1 MDGRKSTMSNYTE
14 EQTKYMIEVYSKNPE
29 RGTVEL
35 LAQEL
40 DKSTKSI
47 IGKLSREGVYRRESY
62 VTKTGEKPI
71 TKVELVA
78 SIADSLGVSV
88 DSLEGLEKTPK
99 GVLKLLSREL
109 G

>member
-1 MDGRKSTMSNYTE
+1 MSNYTE

-29 RGTVEL
+29 RGTVEM
-35 LAQEL
+35 LASEL

-99 GVLKLLSREL
+99 GVLKLLSKEL
-109 G
+109 S

>member
-1 MDGRKSTMSNYTE
+1 MSNYTE

-29 RGTVEL
+29 RGTVEM

-99 GVLKLLSREL
+99 GVLKLLSKEL
-109 G
+109 S

>member
-1 MDGRKSTMSNYTE
+1 
-14 EQTKYMIEVYSKNPE
+14 VYSKNPE

>member
-1 MDGRKSTMSNYTE
+1 MSNYTE

>member
-1 MDGRKSTMSNYTE
+1 MSNYTE

-29 RGTVEL
+29 RGTVEM

-62 VTKTGEKPI
+62 VTKTGEKPV

-99 GVLKLLSREL
+99 GVLKLLSKEL
-109 G
+109 S

>member
-1 MDGRKSTMSNYTE
+1 MSNYTE

-29 RGTVEL
+29 RGTVEM
-35 LAQEL
+35 LASEL

-99 GVLKLLSREL
+99 GVLKLLSKEL
-109 G
+109 TE

>member
-1 MDGRKSTMSNYTE
+1 MSNYTE
-14 EQTKYMIEVYSKNPE
+14 EQTKYMSEVYSKNPE

>member
-1 MDGRKSTMSNYTE
+1 MSNYTE

-99 GVLKLLSREL
+99 GVLKLLSKEL

>member
-1 MDGRKSTMSNYTE
+1 MSNYTE

-35 LAQEL
+35 LASEL

-99 GVLKLLSREL
+99 GVLKLLSKEL
-109 G
+109 S

>member
-1 MDGRKSTMSNYTE
+1 MSNYTE
-14 EQTKYMIEVYSKNPE
+14 EQTKYMIEVYSKNPG
-29 RGTVEL
+29 RGTVEM
-35 LAQEL
+35 LASEL

-99 GVLKLLSREL
+99 GVLKLLSKEL
-109 G
+109 S

>member
-1 MDGRKSTMSNYTE
+1 
-14 EQTKYMIEVYSKNPE
+14 MIEVYSKNPE

>member
-1 MDGRKSTMSNYTE
+1 MSNYTE

-47 IGKLSREGVYRRESY
+47 IGKLSREGVYGRESY